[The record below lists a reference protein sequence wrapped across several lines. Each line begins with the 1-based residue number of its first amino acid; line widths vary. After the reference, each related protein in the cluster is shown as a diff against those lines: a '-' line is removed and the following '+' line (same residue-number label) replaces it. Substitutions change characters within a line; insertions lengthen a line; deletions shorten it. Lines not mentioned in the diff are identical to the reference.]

1 MLRTCI
7 DGALF
12 AALLATI
19 YVGLNFVCLM
29 SDRCAVASGLL

>member
-12 AALLATI
+12 AALLVTI
-19 YVGLNFVCLM
+19 YVVLNFACLL
-29 SDRCAVASGLL
+29 SDRCAVASGLF